1 MGRRTQKNNRQRRI
15 IVKTKLVKDLMVPL
29 SDYATVS
36 EDASLSEAVS
46 ALKQS
51 HAEFDPEKYRHRAI
65 LVLGEKQNVVGKVD
79 LWSILKSLEPKYE
92 DMLSDTGPLH
102 SGFTRKYQKA
112 IIDSFNLWQ
121 DPLDQ
126 VCEKVAH
133 VKVSAIMSTPTESE
147 IIEQDASLGEA
158 IHQLVLGK
166 HQSLLV
172 TENNQ
177 VVGVLRLTDAYD
189 FASESILACNL

>member
-1 MGRRTQKNNRQRRI
+1 
-15 IVKTKLVKDLMVPL
+15 MVPL

-36 EDASLSEAVS
+36 EDATLSEAVA

-51 HAEFDPEKYRHRAI
+51 QAEFDPQKYRHRAV
-65 LVLGEKQNVVGKVD
+65 LVMDNDQKIIGKVD

-92 DMLSDTGPLH
+92 DMLSDSGPLH
-102 SGFTRKYQKA
+102 TGFTRKYQKA

-126 VCEKVAH
+126 VCEKAAQIK
-133 VKVSAIMSTPTESE
+133 VKAFMSMPTESE
-147 IIEQDASLGEA
+147 IIEPEASLSEA
-158 IHQLVLGK
+158 IHQLVLGR

-172 TENNQ
+172 SEGKK
-177 VVGVLRLTDAYD
+177 VIGVLRLTDAYD
-189 FASESILACNL
+189 FACDAILACNL

>member
-1 MGRRTQKNNRQRRI
+1 M
-15 IVKTKLVKDLMVPL
+15 KTKLVKNLMIPL
-29 SDYATVS
+29 SEYATVS
-36 EDASLSEAVS
+36 EDVTLSEAVA

-51 HAEFDPEKYRHRAI
+51 HVEFDQTKHRHRAI
-65 LVLGEKQNVVGKVD
+65 YVFNKDQEIVGKVD
-79 LWSILKSLEPKYE
+79 LWGILKSLEPKYE

-126 VCEKVAH
+126 ICEKASKIQ
-133 VKVSAIMSTPTESE
+133 VKAFMHKPKESE
-147 IIEQDASLGEA
+147 LIDPDASLGEA
-158 IHQLVLGK
+158 IHQLVLGH

-172 TENNQ
+172 TEKNKAI
-177 VVGVLRLTDAYD
+177 GVLRLTDAYEFVCD
-189 FASESILACNL
+189 AILACKL